1 MITERKREVMKMKVR
16 ELINELRRANPEA
29 EVKIEHPSINTWNA
43 HSVDL
48 TCSMKEVII
57 YSVDEITGVYLD

>member
-1 MITERKREVMKMKVR
+1 MITERKREVMNMKVR

-29 EVKIEHPSINTWNA
+29 EVKIEHPSISTWNA